1 MALIYGKNT
10 NAVMLLQFE
19 KFWLFPQVRCTT
31 PSTIDAF
38 YRQISYFYNVYSYIS
53 EN

>member
-19 KFWLFPQVRCTT
+19 KFWLF
-31 PSTIDAF
+31 SALLHF
-38 YRQISYFYNVYSYIS
+38 L
-53 EN
+53 